1 MDLHVKLTSSIARHT
16 TINKT
21 IQLINVL
28 YDTIEDFISN
38 NECSD
43 NRNTKSLVHASK
55 IALCKLQKYYTKTD
69 DNEIYAC
76 ATMLDCN
83 LKFDYWSESEWEAE
97 VIQQQKNACMTSY
110 KSFLES
116 QFAKRQQP
124 FTTNTAQVAQPMHSS
139 SSTTTTTSTAHNTFN
154 DKTVPSSSALSSSTS
169 SSTATLASGRVKK
182 SFGFFG
188 KRKKINNI
196 NETKRQ
202 KTDGL
207 SDYIEEGI
215 LELHLYTTSDDTDTF
230 PPLELEY
237 YATKID
243 DDLILIDEKVE
254 MTMKEEGFA
263 GQTLSSLDSSNSHSG
278 SIPLPVPSKFLLNQ
292 SIDYSQLNNN
302 LNFATQSL
310 DFWRLNHIK
319 YPKLSSFA
327 LQILAV
333 PSTSVA
339 SERLFSTA
347 KRIININRASLSGES
362 AELLVVLS
370 NWKKHQCD
378 A

>member
-1 MDLHVKLTSSIARHT
+1 MNLHFKLTSSIARHT

-43 NRNTKSLVHASK
+43 ARNVKSLVHVSK

-83 LKFDYWSESEWEAE
+83 LKFDYWSESEWKAE
-97 VIQQQKNACMTSY
+97 VIQQQKNACMKSY
-110 KSFLES
+110 KSSLES

-124 FTTNTAQVAQPMHSS
+124 FTTTTAAQVAHPMHSS
-139 SSTTTTTSTAHNTFN
+139 LSTTTTTSTAHNTFN
-154 DKTVPSSSALSSSTS
+154 DDEAVPSSSALLLSSTS
-169 SSTATLASGRVKK
+169 SSTATLVRSGKVKK

-237 YATKID
+237 YATKIID

-263 GQTLSSLDSSNSHSG
+263 GQPLSSLDSSYSHSS

-292 SIDYSQLNNN
+292 SIDYNHQLNNN

-310 DFWRLNHIK
+310 DF
-319 YPKLSSFA
+319 
-327 LQILAV
+327 
-333 PSTSVA
+333 
-339 SERLFSTA
+339 
-347 KRIININRASLSGES
+347 
-362 AELLVVLS
+362 
-370 NWKKHQCD
+370 
-378 A
+378 